1 VTFSEADYRHVRGE
15 QGQVDDGSALGGVD
29 CHNRKSTRPVLW
41 NRYYQQTSNP
51 P

>member
-1 VTFSEADYRHVRGE
+1 VPFSEADYRHVGGE

-29 CHNRKSTRPVLW
+29 CHKP